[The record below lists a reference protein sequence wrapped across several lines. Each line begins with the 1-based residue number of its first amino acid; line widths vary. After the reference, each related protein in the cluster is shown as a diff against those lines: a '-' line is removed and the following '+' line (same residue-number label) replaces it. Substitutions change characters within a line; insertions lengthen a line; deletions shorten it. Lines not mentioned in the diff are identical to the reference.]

1 MVSTASGVQ
10 LPGPDELP
18 PGPSRKLTEALHEL
32 YRAAGTPGLRK
43 IATTVTDDSRFRDTV
58 SHQKVS
64 AMLHGAGVPKWS
76 KLEPVVV
83 VLAEWSTPQRNPSEE
98 AKRFKRLWDAATT
111 GEQSHEP
118 LSADG
123 GSRLRSAFVLGG
135 VTGETKY
142 PDFERTELDQFCQRL
157 GATIAKAGVD
167 LVVCSPFPDS
177 ADFHALRGYIES
189 GVGGMV
195 HMHMPRHVN
204 VESQYAQ
211 LREVLGPDAVGRIKN
226 WYYPG
231 PEKDDRGSLDQA
243 WVLCQLLAMEQADV
257 LIAVGGQPDKTAS
270 TILHLAEARQ
280 QPVVPFAFLGG
291 AAERVF
297 RRRDWAGAYPWLDP
311 QKLTDKNAVADAM
324 AIADRMVT
332 ARMCESDRQQG
343 CPRAVFISRA
353 RSDAKYARPLDDYL
367 STAGVTVLFGERE
380 LPADRTVES
389 AIEDAVLRSDL
400 FIVLWSRSYAASR
413 YCYDEIHLALRRYRA
428 GELRLWIINLDGS
441 DIVPPDARGLPQL
454 MARTP
459 QAVVTVVRKLLAD
472 VM

>member
-1 MVSTASGVQ
+1 LSG
-10 LPGPDELP
+10 
-18 PGPSRKLTEALHEL
+18 
-32 YRAAGTPGLRK
+32 
-43 IATTVTDDSRFRDTV
+43 
-58 SHQKVS
+58 
-64 AMLHGAGVPKWS
+64 
-76 KLEPVVV
+76 
-83 VLAEWSTPQRNPSEE
+83 
-98 AKRFKRLWDAATT
+98 
-111 GEQSHEP
+111 
-118 LSADG
+118 DG
-123 GSRLRSAFVLGG
+123 GSRLRSAFVLDG

-157 GATIAKAGVD
+157 GVTIAKAGVD
-167 LVVCSPFPDS
+167 FVVCSPFPDS

-189 GVGGMV
+189 KVGGMV
-195 HMHMPRHVN
+195 HMHRPRHVN
-204 VESQYAQ
+204 VENQYAQ

-231 PEKDDRGSLDQA
+231 PEKDDRDSLGQA

-257 LIAVGGQPDKTAS
+257 VIAVGGQPDKTAS

-291 AAERVF
+291 AAERAF

-324 AIADRMVT
+324 VIADRMVT
-332 ARMCESDRQQG
+332 ARMCESGGQQG
-343 CPRAVFISRA
+343 CPCAVFISRA
-353 RSDAKYARPLDDYL
+353 RPDAKYARALDHYL
-367 STAGVTVLFGERE
+367 STAGVTMLFGERE

-441 DIVPPDARGLPQL
+441 DIVPPDARGLPLL

-459 QAVVTVVRKLLAD
+459 QAVVTVVRDLLAD
-472 VM
+472 VGVASTVVMSACSKPTKINYNTRSSA